1 MSKTE
6 IYDGEISVEGLRNFF
21 QEKND
26 FTNMPT
32 WNVGELNEDQAE
44 FREWILGYLNKSW
57 DATAKKKGMKYQ
69 SWNYSGDAP
78 TELLKRRIGE
88 IVAENMFKLAC
99 EDNKLEQLIETFY
112 PAALESGLSSD
123 EILGNVMSLLMET
136 MNYGEI
142 AKAQRQH
149 SCDEDFSNT
158 KKQNYARQDHDKR
171 YNHTQAKELT
181 KVPFD
186 EIPESTMA
194 APEMLEKVLYDLAI
208 EQICKGLDEK
218 ESTVVKMLWENATQ
232 AEIAEKLGVT
242 QGAISKMIARLRE
255 KLAPD
260 LK

>member
-1 MSKTE
+1 MSNKE
-6 IYDGEISVEGLRNFF
+6 IYNGEISVEGLRKFF

-32 WNVGELNEDQAE
+32 WEVAKLDEDQAE
-44 FREWILGYLNKSW
+44 FREWILGYMNKSW
-57 DATAKKKGMKYQ
+57 DATAKNKGMKYQ

-78 TELLKRRIGE
+78 TELLKRHIGD
-88 IVAENMFKLAC
+88 IVAENMFKMAC
-99 EDNKLEQLIETFY
+99 EDNRIEEVLETFY
-112 PAALESGLSSD
+112 PAALELELNAD
-123 EILGNVMSLLMET
+123 EILGNIMSLLMET
-136 MNYGEI
+136 INYGEI
-142 AKAQRQH
+142 AKAQRQY

-158 KKQNYARQDHDKR
+158 KKQNYAKQDHDKR

-194 APEMLEKVLYDLAI
+194 SPEMLEKVLYDIAI
-208 EQICKGLDEK
+208 EQVCNGLDEK
-218 ESTVVKMLWENATQ
+218 ESTVVKMLWENAAQ
-232 AEIAEKLGVT
+232 EEIAEKLGMT
-242 QGAISKMIARLRE
+242 QGAVSKMISRLRE